1 MLLLLLLLFFVVDV
15 VVVVV
20 IFVVVLVV
28 CGCEIFV
35 DVCIISLAV
44 SNQTLV
50 TLEKLFGG
58 SLMKLVRSLIVSFVI
73 FKVNVDNI
81 TMAVSLVL
89 TKVDNISCDVS

>member
-1 MLLLLLLLFFVVDV
+1 MGFWGF
-15 VVVVV
+15 
-20 IFVVVLVV
+20 VV
-28 CGCEIFV
+28 CGCEIVV

-50 TLEKLFGG
+50 TLEELFGG
-58 SLMKLVRSLIVSFVI
+58 SPMKLVRSLIVSFVI